1 MSVVFN
7 PPPGW
12 RTYLPSNFVPESD
25 WNPPPT
31 WAPLPSDWALWVDS
45 DSGLPVD
52 TPREYEA
59 NTALNV
65 PKPLS
70 AVSSTPAEDNHTTN
84 KRDAPGDPFSAGT
97 AIATMPGVQHEAS
110 RRSRSRG
117 KIFYLLI
124 SLASLAVAATII
136 YFAFGNQEA
145 NPTNNNGPSSAVGTD
160 TQNTSDTSLGSS
172 NALSIAN
179 DYLSSMALSSRGL
192 QELLESS
199 GYSSEEAQY
208 AIAHVSADW
217 NEHAIKYANQALEN
231 MPLSR
236 RGLGDVLESSG
247 FTEQQANHALK
258 NITADWNKHAIK
270 YANQALEN
278 MPLSRRGLGDV
289 LESSGFTEQ
298 QANHALKNITAD
310 WNEHARRAAKVA
322 LEQSSFSKQQLI
334 DYLEMSG
341 FSRKQAEEGVQ
352 ATGL

>member
-7 PPPGW
+7 PPPSW

-59 NTALNV
+59 NTALNI

-70 AVSSTPAEDNHTTN
+70 AVSSTPAEGNHTTN
-84 KRDAPGDPFSAGT
+84 KQDAPGDPFSAGKD
-97 AIATMPGVQHEAS
+97 IATMPAVQHEAS
-110 RRSRSRG
+110 KNSRSRG

-217 NEHAIKYANQALEN
+217 NEHAIRYANQALEN

-310 WNEHARRAAKVA
+310 WNEHARRAAKEA
-322 LEQSSFSKQQLI
+322 LEQSAFSKQQLI